1 MASRLY
7 NIVCI
12 FALGFIITISV
23 LLKSFALK
31 VTSDFTNFPDSKI
44 LFKWLLILKLE
55 ILKKF
60 QKRHRIGIFQI
71 IKCMILFMTPV
82 TEGYSVIQIQSKRYE
97 ILKRENVVSL
107 QVLVGSAQDTAF
119 IIPFFYILNPVLIL
133 FGVSHFV
140 NVFAFFN
147 VNPFIFC
154 CHGNPHFKNK
164 GSYLY

>member
-1 MASRLY
+1 MIQRNYILKPK
-7 NIVCI
+7 
-12 FALGFIITISV
+12 
-23 LLKSFALK
+23 LLK
-31 VTSDFTNFPDSKI
+31 
-44 LFKWLLILKLE
+44 E
-55 ILKKF
+55 F
-60 QKRHRIGIFQI
+60 QKCHGIGFFQI

-133 FGVSHFV
+133 FGVSHFI

-147 VNPFIFC
+147 VNPLIFC